1 MRRSVEGRWLRIYT
15 IASLIHSTAW
25 GLYFAFTRFYIVTKL
40 GGGYTALLFLTGAEW
55 GLPALS
61 IVWGA
66 LADKYG
72 RRKFVMLGASG
83 ALAFA
88 IAAQIR
94 EPMLFVAILSYAS
107 FAWGLAWPSVLAPV
121 LTPTESVGR
130 RYSVFM
136 VGSTL
141 GWSLGSSAMGFLYNL
156 AGPRG
161 VLFMAALLYAC
172 AYALYTAFFPR
183 EYERSERAG
192 ASFAEFRKLAVL
204 MLMLLIAIAL
214 ATFGAELGFN
224 LMAVKLEHELSMV
237 LGNACEDVKAVLYG
251 FLYGGITTLM
261 GVPARIVAG
270 RIADRWSPLRLFI
283 AVDLGYVA
291 YIAGLVLSHGIV
303 TIILWQIPL
312 YPFFDVSVYA
322 STSRYA
328 PPELK
333 ASVAGVTLA
342 AQSLGGLAV
351 AFAGPLSDILG
362 PDIAATIACIA
373 LLLSAITATVFSIER
388 AARDRG

>member
-1 MRRSVEGRWLRIYT
+1 MLHSVEERWLRIY
-15 IASLIHSTAW
+15 IVASLIHATAW

-55 GLPALS
+55 GLPVLS
-61 IVWGA
+61 IVWGV

-72 RRKFVMLGASG
+72 RRKFVVLGASG

-121 LTPTESVGR
+121 LTPSESAGR
-130 RYSVFM
+130 RYSIFM
-136 VGSTL
+136 MGSTL

-161 VLFMAALLYAC
+161 VLYMVALLYAC

-183 EYERSERAG
+183 EYERGKGAG
-192 ASFAEFRKLAVL
+192 VSLEDFQRLAML
-204 MLMLLIAIAL
+204 MLMLLLSIAL

-237 LGNACEDVKAVLYG
+237 LGNANENIKAVLYG
-251 FLYGGITTLM
+251 FLYGGITTLV
-261 GVPARIVAG
+261 GVPARIAAG
-270 RIADRWSPLRLFI
+270 RIADRWTPLRLFI
-283 AVDLGYVA
+283 AVDLGYAA
-291 YIAGLVLSHGIV
+291 YIAGLVLSHGIA

-312 YPFFDVSVYA
+312 YPFYDVSVYA

-351 AFAGPLSDILG
+351 AFAGPLSDVLG
-362 PDIAATIACIA
+362 PNIAATIACIA
-373 LLLSAITATVFSIER
+373 LLLSAIIAVVFSFER
-388 AARDRG
+388 ASRYRG